1 MSAMQNKLMEE
12 FADAEYAHAYMDSYT
27 IDRIAGQIYW
37 TRKKRDWTQVEL
49 AQRAGMVQE
58 RISKIEAGDFSSL
71 TMKTLRKLA
80 EALDVNL
87 RVELEPFSHGI
98 MSVCNQSRSQ
108 LELPARDES
117 LRLLKQSLGVVPG
130 PYGMAPIIVVTSG
143 GSVAPADSPVT
154 TTAPLMPRWPLRNK
168 EFA

>member
-1 MSAMQNKLMEE
+1 MNAIQDKLIRE
-12 FADAEYAHAYMDSYT
+12 FADPEYAHTYMGSHT
-27 IDRIAGQIYW
+27 IDRIAGQVYW
-37 TRKKRDWTQVEL
+37 TRKKRGWTQDQL
-49 AQRAGMVQE
+49 ADNAGMAQE
-58 RISKIEAGDFSSL
+58 RISKIEAGDFTSL

-117 LRLLKQSLGVVPG
+117 LRLLQQSLGFVPG
-130 PYGMAPIIVVTSG
+130 PYGTAPIIVVTSG
-143 GSVAPADSPVT
+143 GSIVPGDSPVT
-154 TTAPLMPRWPLRNK
+154 TTAPLMPRWPQRSK